1 MAEPIVHLTPDLPA
15 TTDLVVIGG
24 GIVGAATAFFARQ
37 AGLRAV
43 VLVKRPA
50 LCSLT
55 TPASTGAFRAQFD
68 NAEEIALVREG
79 ITLFEHFAEATR
91 LPRYDLGIRK
101 QGYLFATPENLAAIS
116 GQLKDFFDRCYY
128 PVLDRINGRPYA
140 SLVCAGSDG
149 QNAARQIARIATGWR
164 LKAVAEPL
172 IVCTHAQTPEA
183 ILAPKQIGAADLER
197 CRALGEALATGLALG
212 VF

>member
-1 MAEPIVHLTPDLPA
+1 MDAPQTLLIVYHSLTGGTSQMAEA
-15 TTDLVVIGG
+15 ARA
-24 GIVGAATAFFARQ
+24 GAAAEPAVSVRLLHAAQ
-37 AGLRAV
+37 AGPDD
-43 VLVKRPA
+43 VLA
-50 LCSLT
+50 
-55 TPASTGAFRAQFD
+55 A
-68 NAEEIALVREG
+68 
-79 ITLFEHFAEATR
+79 
-91 LPRYDLGIRK
+91 

-128 PVLDRINGRPYA
+128 PVLDRVNGRPYA